1 MYWLYAVLYHMMP
14 PVERFRFHSVQKPEE
29 QNLVRIPQ
37 AVKGVLPVQG
47 VQAVGNFLV
56 FAVVSSSSS
65 SYFLISSVL
74 FVCV

>member
-1 MYWLYAVLYHMMP
+1 MMP
-14 PVERFRFHSVQKPEE
+14 PLERLRFHSVQEPEE

-37 AVKGVLPVQG
+37 AVKRFLLVQG

-56 FAVVSSSSS
+56 FAVVSSPSSS
-65 SYFLISSVL
+65 SYFLISSVP

>member
-1 MYWLYAVLYHMMP
+1 MP

-37 AVKGVLPVQG
+37 AVKGVLLVQG

-56 FAVVSSSSS
+56 FAVPGQVMVAMLVMGAWN
-65 SYFLISSVL
+65 YFIHCLIHL
-74 FVCV
+74 NKFL

>member
-1 MYWLYAVLYHMMP
+1 MMP
-14 PVERFRFHSVQKPEE
+14 PLERFRFHSVQEPEE

-37 AVKGVLPVQG
+37 AVKGVLLVQG

-65 SYFLISSVL
+65 SSYILISSVL
-74 FVCV
+74 FVCF

>member
-1 MYWLYAVLYHMMP
+1 MMP
-14 PVERFRFHSVQKPEE
+14 PLERFRFHSVQEPDE

-37 AVKGVLPVQG
+37 AVKGVLLVQG

-65 SYFLISSVL
+65 YSYILISSVL
-74 FVCV
+74 FVCF

>member
-1 MYWLYAVLYHMMP
+1 
-14 PVERFRFHSVQKPEE
+14 VQKPEE